1 MRNAQSAAQY
11 AVRRGLPNI
20 KALLDLLFP
29 RHCAACGADVDRP
42 DCLVCWECFRGI
54 ELVDGPICSHCG
66 LKVEGAFS
74 HAFVCGNCHDHPPA
88 FERARVAGR
97 FQGVLRDLLH
107 AFKYNGGVWLCRDL
121 ADLLHG
127 CLLTHFDVAA
137 IDVVVPVPLAA
148 VKRRARSYNQAALL
162 AHDLARR
169 LERPYCGEALVR
181 IRNTPSQTRLSA
193 AARHA
198 NMLGAFQV
206 AAPDWIRGRTVL
218 LLDDVM
224 TTGATLH
231 EAARALRKGGAA
243 RVWAVAVARG

>member
-1 MRNAQSAAQY
+1 MEVRAGEFMRGAQSVAQR
-11 AVRRGLPNI
+11 AVRRGVPNI

-42 DCLVCWECFRGI
+42 DSLVCWECFRSI

-74 HAFVCGNCHDHPPA
+74 HAFVCGSCHDHPPA

-97 FQGVLRDLLH
+97 FQGVLRDLLL

-137 IDVVVPVPLAA
+137 SAA
-148 VKRRARSYNQAALL
+148 HAAITRRRCWRTIWRGVWNGRIA
-162 AHDLARR
+162 ARR
-169 LERPYCGEALVR
+169 WSASATRP
-181 IRNTPSQTRLSA
+181 
-193 AARHA
+193 
-198 NMLGAFQV
+198 
-206 AAPDWIRGRTVL
+206 
-218 LLDDVM
+218 
-224 TTGATLH
+224 
-231 EAARALRKGGAA
+231 RKPG
-243 RVWAVAVARG
+243 